1 MKPIIL
7 TLIAIV
13 SALLTTSA
21 TANPL
26 VRPSS
31 IIYAQQTLKRS
42 PWQQFSSGPGNFTIL
57 MPGKPTQES
66 DTDADGSITH
76 NFTVVNGETVYLVT
90 YSDLAEEV
98 TQVEPGEIFDAVCGG
113 YAADGDRLVNQRE
126 IELSG
131 YPGRSVELKANDG
144 MSGKASMYLIGN
156 RLYQLLL
163 ISPESG
169 EGKQFFDSFQL
180 TEKQ

>member
-7 TLIAIV
+7 TLIAII
-13 SALLTTSA
+13 SPLLTTSV
-21 TANPL
+21 TANPI
-26 VRPSS
+26 VRHPS
-31 IIYAQQTLKRS
+31 IIYAQQALKRS
-42 PWQQFSSGPGNFTIL
+42 PWQQFSSQSGNFTIS
-57 MPGKPTQES
+57 MPGKPSQES

-76 NFTVVNGETVYLVT
+76 NFTVVNGETVYLIT
-90 YSDLAEEV
+90 YSDLATEV
-98 TQVEPGEIFDAVCGG
+98 TQVKPGEIFDAVCGG
-113 YAADGDRLVNQRE
+113 YAADGDKLVNQRK

-131 YPGRSVELKANDG
+131 YPGRSVELKAKDG

-163 ISPESG
+163 ISPELE

-180 TEKQ
+180 TEKK